1 MLGLTVYLSALETK
15 EEQDKL
21 EMIYQ
26 RYYASMRSTARRYV
40 GQYSVDEDIVH
51 EAILSIIENLEMVD
65 LSKELRT
72 KCFVCTITANK
83 AKDWLKHEQKLQITD
98 VDNTVIYDE
107 DIEQLPV
114 ESVLS
119 KEGYQRLIKC
129 ICELG
134 EIYHDVCML
143 RYVSELR
150 VCDIAKVLNLEEK
163 TVSARLSRAK
173 RMLKEKIINERIVEG
188 KL

>member
-1 MLGLTVYLSALETK
+1 M
-15 EEQDKL
+15 
-21 EMIYQ
+21 
-26 RYYASMRSTARRYV
+26 
-40 GQYSVDEDIVH
+40 
-51 EAILSIIENLEMVD
+51 
-65 LSKELRT
+65 
-72 KCFVCTITANK
+72 
-83 AKDWLKHEQKLQITD
+83 
-98 VDNTVIYDE
+98 
-107 DIEQLPV
+107 
-114 ESVLS
+114 
-119 KEGYQRLIKC
+119 IKC